1 MFATGASFFV
11 PTGERCAAAAAWE
24 ACSFGCGVQR
34 WLPRGSSMTPIDGAT
49 GYNDR
54 TAMGRATA
62 FPTNVVAPE
71 PPGAW
76 TVAG

>member
-11 PTGERCAAAAAWE
+11 PSGERCAVVAACE
-24 ACSFGCGVQR
+24 TCSFGCGVQCR
-34 WLPRGSSMTPIDGAT
+34 LPCGSSMTPIDGTT